1 MFNQATVFNNDISSW
16 DVSAVMT
23 MESMFNAAEQ
33 FEQKMCEWNLEGKN
47 VQNMFTNSEC
57 TVDECVGCT
66 SSPTTSSFPSAG
78 PFLFPSSFP
87 SSLPAAV
94 LKSAK
99 GHKTPKSS
107 KKGKGGSGLKS
118 DKAGN
123 MIKTPTSSKSA

>member
-1 MFNQATVFNNDISSW
+1 MFEDAT
-16 DVSAVMT
+16 
-23 MESMFNAAEQ
+23 Q
-33 FEQKMCEWNLEGKN
+33 FEQKMCKWNLKGKN
-47 VQNMFTNSEC
+47 VQNMLTNSEC

>member
-1 MFNQATVFNNDISSW
+1 M
-16 DVSAVMT
+16 
-23 MESMFNAAEQ
+23 
-33 FEQKMCEWNLEGKN
+33 G
-47 VQNMFTNSEC
+47 NSEC

-123 MIKTPTSSKSA
+123 MIKTPTSSKSAYLVRRRFMFSFVVIHFTDVNVYFFFCKITRI